1 MLPSRKQRREMA
13 RKFGLTKK
21 NQNFT
26 KWAQQLDR
34 SVKAGQMIHQIN
46 LQEQRNKQI
55 REELGPHVSIFN
67 DSEPET
73 VDLELPEE
81 NK

>member
-46 LQEQRNKQI
+46 LQEQHNRQI
-55 REELGPHVSIFN
+55 KDELGSQVSIFN
-67 DSEPET
+67 DSESET
-73 VDLELPEE
+73 VDIELPEE